1 LEQKNKRIKQDSQNG
16 LKSPI
21 SDGDTCMQYLN
32 VYPWCIVLPLL
43 VLTSQSRKYMKQE
56 IVNLIKEIQ
65 TICFVGIHVLF
76 MLFVVF

>member
-1 LEQKNKRIKQDSQNG
+1 
-16 LKSPI
+16 
-21 SDGDTCMQYLN
+21 MQYLN

-43 VLTSQSRKYMKQE
+43 ALTSQSRKYMKQE